1 MDGFVDLVDD
11 LLSFSSQNT
20 VVVEEKPRPEV
31 SALDLVVAGDVEG
44 LEQLLKDDPNF
55 VINTRDSKTGRSLL
69 HESCARGDMETV
81 KLLLQKTKADL
92 MLRTMLGRCTPL
104 HLAVANNH
112 RPVVFLLLSH
122 GADALSRDRFGCSPM
137 HYVKSLSVAKLLV
150 QYGGK
155 VLDYN
160 TKKKHAV
167 ESVSNFVESIRQD
180 SRIPVIER
188 DAALEVYKTLI
199 KYLEKQAEAE
209 YRNKLKNLRQMKKET
224 KDQAL
229 NNTNYSKRGK
239 RRM

>member
-104 HLAVANNH
+104 HLAVANDH

-180 SRIPVIER
+180 YRIPVIER

-199 KYLEKQAEAE
+199 KNLEKQAEAE

-229 NNTNYSKRGK
+229 NNTNSSKRGK

>member
-69 HESCARGDMETV
+69 HESCARERYGDCQALTAENESGFD
-81 KLLLQKTKADL
+81 APHH
-92 MLRTMLGRCTPL
+92 GRCTPL

-224 KDQAL
+224 IDQAL
-229 NNTNYSKRGK
+229 KNTNSSKRGK

>member
-1 MDGFVDLVDD
+1 
-11 LLSFSSQNT
+11 
-20 VVVEEKPRPEV
+20 
-31 SALDLVVAGDVEG
+31 
-44 LEQLLKDDPNF
+44 
-55 VINTRDSKTGRSLL
+55 
-69 HESCARGDMETV
+69 
-81 KLLLQKTKADL
+81 
-92 MLRTMLGRCTPL
+92 
-104 HLAVANNH
+104 
-112 RPVVFLLLSH
+112 
-122 GADALSRDRFGCSPM
+122 M